1 MANVTLNTI
10 LLLRND
16 TEANWESTNPT
27 PKKGEACVSLDK
39 GKIKI
44 GDGSTAWTDLKY
56 INATPEELS
65 EAGVQNV
72 IITGTGNIIASA
84 NFSDGILTLTKGS
97 FTLSTDNTASNAP
110 NGSITLKGPNS
121 ETESTAVVK
130 GLRTAAFTES
140 TAYDPA
146 GAGTSAAKAIQGNT
160 TKTVKE
166 VEDIATEAQTA
177 ASEAQSAASSAQSTA
192 DTHIANKQNPHS
204 VTATQ
209 VGLGN
214 VLNVAQIPATEK
226 GTVNGVATLGSDG
239 KIPASQLPASVD
251 EIVEAENKAALPQT
265 GEASKIYITLDDNK
279 TYRWGGNSSKYVE
292 ISASIALGET
302 TGTAYEGNKGKA
314 TTDAFNTHNADNVR
328 HITGEER
335 TTWNGKTTMSEVE
348 TKGYQTAAQVKA
360 IKVDNAA
367 NADQLG
373 GTAAKLYAL
382 KSELPTASSLGAIT
396 SATGQ
401 NGITASVAGTGLTVG
416 LNLNDIFILNGGN
429 ASGY

>member
-16 TEANWESTNPT
+16 TEATWKNTNPT

-65 EAGVQNV
+65 AAGVQNV
-72 IITGTGNIIASA
+72 NVTGTGNIIANAS
-84 NFSDGILTLTKGS
+84 FEGGVLTLTKGS

-130 GLRTAAFTES
+130 GLGTAAFTES
-140 TAYDPA
+140 SAYDPA
-146 GAGTSAAKAIQGNT
+146 GAGTNAAKAIQGNT

-166 VEDIATEAQTA
+166 VEDMATEAQTT

-251 EIVEAENKAALPQT
+251 EIIEAENKTALPQT
-265 GEASKIYITLDDNK
+265 GEASKIYVTLNDNK
-279 TYRWGGNSSKYVE
+279 TYRWGGSDYVE

-302 TGTAYEGNKGKA
+302 VGTAYEGNKGKA

-335 TTWNGKTTMSEVE
+335 TTWNGKTTMLEVE
-348 TKGYQTAAQVKA
+348 AKGYQTAAQVKA

-373 GTAAKLYAL
+373 GTAANLYAL

-401 NGITASVAGTGLTVG
+401 NGITTSVAGTGLTVG
-416 LNLNDIFILNGGN
+416 LNLSDIFILNGGN
-429 ASGY
+429 ASGYQ